1 MIVFLKEKV
10 SNNKCHKAITMT
22 KNHLAMDNGKRV
34 NPNSPTSI
42 FKLNRMVEQHPDGLL
57 QFNDFLFLI
66 MIFDNDCKPKQGEDH
81 IGDSV
86 LLLAVG
92 MDHCKRYQ
100 PFLKTKHNYYVF
112 PS

>member
-1 MIVFLKEKV
+1 
-10 SNNKCHKAITMT
+10 
-22 KNHLAMDNGKRV
+22 MDNGKRV
-34 NPNSPTSI
+34 NPDSPTSI

-57 QFNDFLFLI
+57 QFNDFFISDYDYSFLI
-66 MIFDNDCKPKQGEDH
+66 IIFDNDCKPKQGEDH

-100 PFLKTKHNYYVF
+100 PFLETKNNYYVF